1 MNESLFIRIDDRLI
15 HGQIV
20 TAWAKVLNIK
30 KIIALDDALAV
41 SEILAEIMLMGISDA
56 YEPEILTTSAVESF
70 LSHHPRDE
78 NVLLVTRAAENLA
91 LLKEQLSFATA
102 VNIGNCSRKEAS
114 AYVFKGIGVGQILYF
129 SEKDV
134 EVLDDL
140 SRKGIKIVFQQMP
153 TDKEVQWQQI
163 KEGLKRIE

>member
-1 MNESLFIRIDDRLI
+1 M
-15 HGQIV
+15 
-20 TAWAKVLNIK
+20 
-30 KIIALDDALAV
+30 
-41 SEILAEIMLMGISDA
+41 
-56 YEPEILTTSAVESF
+56 TTSAVESF

-114 AYVFKGIGVGQILYF
+114 VYVFKGIGVGQILYF